1 MLRMTGKTADLTI
14 RLDAK
19 TRARIDSL
27 AEKRLGRKR
36 STGTFLKMLALAAV
50 ERDERASEARSMLRE
65 LPPDP
70 EGADDID
77 RRRGKHRRRKMDP

>member
-1 MLRMTGKTADLTI
+1 MARKTGDLTI
-14 RLDAK
+14 RLDKAVRAK
-19 TRARIDSL
+19 IDKV

-50 ERDERASEARSMLRE
+50 EREERATELRRMLRS

-70 EGADDID
+70 EAAEEIA
-77 RRRGKHRRRKMDP
+77 RRRRED

>member
-1 MLRMTGKTADLTI
+1 MQRTMARKTGDLTI

-19 TRARIDSL
+19 TRARIDRL

-36 STGTFLKMLALAAV
+36 ATGTFLKMLALSAL
-50 ERDERASEARSMLRE
+50 ERDERASDLRAMLRD

-70 EGADDID
+70 DHADEVA
-77 RRRGKHRRRKMDP
+77 RRRREE

>member
-1 MLRMTGKTADLTI
+1 MQRMAKKTGDLTI

-19 TRARIDSL
+19 TRARIDRL

-36 STGTFLKMLALAAV
+36 STGTFLKMLALSAV
-50 ERDERASEARSMLRE
+50 ERDERASNLLEMLRD

-70 EGADDID
+70 EAAEEIA
-77 RRRGKHRRRKMDP
+77 RRRRED

>member
-1 MLRMTGKTADLTI
+1 MARKTGDLTI
-14 RLDAK
+14 RLDKGIRAK
-19 TRARIDSL
+19 IDKV

-50 ERDERASEARSMLRE
+50 EREERATELRRMLRS

-70 EGADDID
+70 EAAEEIA
-77 RRRGKHRRRKMDP
+77 RRRRED